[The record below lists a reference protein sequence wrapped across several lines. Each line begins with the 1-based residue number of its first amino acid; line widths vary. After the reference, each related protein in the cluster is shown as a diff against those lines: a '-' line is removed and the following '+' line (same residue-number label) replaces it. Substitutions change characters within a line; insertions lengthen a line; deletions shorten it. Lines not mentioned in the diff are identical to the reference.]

1 MKLNAGLNPKRSKF
15 CQLVASGYSVP
26 EAYAEAYE
34 LDENQ
39 PRTAGNNLMRI
50 ESIQMEIK
58 RLQAITRDVSDH
70 ENLLTRNEKRK
81 YLAGVVRANVLEIDP
96 DNPDDPSGWLV
107 ESVVRQYDK
116 EGNLVRT
123 TVKLPSKLQALEMDN
138 KMTGE
143 NQPDVIEHKLSGGV
157 MLIPTGGDTL
167 DSWEKMAI
175 SQQGGLKDGSIDV
188 EADEADEADD
198 VNVDG

>member
-1 MKLNAGLNPKRSKF
+1 MKLNAGLNPKRTKF
-15 CQLVASGYSVP
+15 CQLVAGGKGPS

-34 LDENQ
+34 LDDNQ
-39 PRTAGNNLMRI
+39 PTSAAYNLMKLDTV
-50 ESIQMEIK
+50 QMEIK
-58 RLQAITRDVSDH
+58 RLQIITREITDH

-81 YLAGVVRANVLEIDP
+81 YLAGVVRANVLTIDP

-107 ESVVRQYDK
+107 ESVIRQYDK

-143 NQPDVIEHKLSGGV
+143 NQPDVIEHKISGGV

-167 DSWEKMAI
+167 DAWEKIAM
-175 SQQGGLKDGSIDV
+175 SQQGSLKDGAIDLSV
-188 EADEADEADD
+188 ESDD
-198 VNVDG
+198 VD